1 MSYNEV
7 SDEEL
12 EMIKRRK
19 LLEYQRRLEEERRRR
34 QLELQKQVVLRRILT
49 PEARSRLANL
59 KLVRPELASLI
70 EDQLIALAQSG
81 RIRVPVTDKELK
93 ELLVQIYE
101 QTHRETRIRIKR
113 K

>member
-1 MSYNEV
+1 MSYNDL

-19 LLEYQRRLEEERRRR
+19 LLEYQKRLEEERRRR
-34 QLELQKQVVLRRILT
+34 EMELRKEMLLRRILT

-59 KLVRPELASLI
+59 KLVRPELVALV
-70 EDQLIALAQSG
+70 EEQLIALAQTG
-81 RIRVPVTDKELK
+81 RVRIPITDKELK
-93 ELLVQIYE
+93 ELLAQIYE